1 MIMRF
6 NATDGT
12 KQLEIMSTEE
22 IQKVKDFASRCI
34 ETLETRNYAYVASG
48 YSGDNSGGKFDSTV
62 QRYADKIVSKLV
74 GLGYIYTTNHGYGCR
89 DWSFTKDFE
98 I

>member
-1 MIMRF
+1 M
-6 NATDGT
+6 T
-12 KQLEIMSTEE
+12 TEE

-34 ETLETRNYAYVASG
+34 ETLEKDNYAYVCSG
-48 YSGDNSGGKFDSTV
+48 YSGGSDGDKYDSVV
-62 QRYADKIVSKLV
+62 QRHANKIVSKLV
-74 GLGYIYTTNHGYGCR
+74 SLGYIYTTNHGFGCY

>member
-1 MIMRF
+1 M
-6 NATDGT
+6 T
-12 KQLEIMSTEE
+12 TEE

-34 ETLETRNYAYVASG
+34 ETLEKDNYARVSSG
-48 YSGDNSGGKFDSTV
+48 YIGDNSGGVYDKTV
-62 QRYADKIVSKLV
+62 QKHANKIVSKLV
-74 GLGYIYTTNHGYGCR
+74 SLGYIYTTNHGFGCY